1 MKLKFH
7 HFFTPLLFLS
17 LLFLPLIVSAEKLH
31 GASTIASS
39 PNQTATPAVVA
50 EAKKY
55 TGKVFK
61 QDIHYKKLER
71 RVKPQASSDK
81 IEVVEMFWYGCPHC
95 FKLEPS
101 VKKWK
106 KTIPQDVEF
115 ISIPA
120 AFNERWAIH
129 AKAFF
134 AAQSLGLH
142 EATHDVLFKAIHE
155 QGRRLNT
162 VDALARFFASEGVDK
177 DKFKEKMNS
186 KEVKAKVNMAKSLGK
201 RYGLTGVPSLIV
213 DGQYRVLLD
222 HIKSYGELFEI
233 VDFLVDKV
241 RKDRSAKG

>member
-1 MKLKFH
+1 MKLIYRYLIA
-7 HFFTPLLFLS
+7 LLLLSPFLVNAEALDQS
-17 LLFLPLIVSAEKLH
+17 VSTGVSA
-31 GASTIASS
+31 GINS
-39 PNQTATPAVVA
+39 PAKIVVA

-71 RVKPQASSDK
+71 RVKPQAPSNK
-81 IEVVEMFWYGCPHC
+81 VEVVEMFWYGCPHC

-101 VKKWK
+101 VKKWR
-106 KTIPQDVEF
+106 KTIPQDVVF
-115 ISIPA
+115 TSIPA

-129 AKAFF
+129 ARAFF
-134 AAQSLGLH
+134 AAESLGLH
-142 EATHDVLFKAIHE
+142 DATHEVLFKALHE

-162 VDALARFFASEGVDK
+162 EDALVRFFASEGIDG
-177 DKFKEKMNS
+177 DKFREKMRS

>member
-1 MKLKFH
+1 MKLISRY
-7 HFFTPLLFLS
+7 LLALLLLSPFL
-17 LLFLPLIVSAEKLH
+17 VNAETTAQIMT
-31 GASTIASS
+31 GQPMTEINS
-39 PNQTATPAVVA
+39 PDTLVVA

-55 TGKVFK
+55 AGKTFK

-71 RVKPQASSDK
+71 RVKPQAPSNK

-101 VKKWK
+101 VKKWR
-106 KTIPQDVEF
+106 KTIPQDVLF
-115 ISIPA
+115 TSIPA

-129 AKAFF
+129 ARAFF
-134 AAQSLGLH
+134 AAESLGLH
-142 EATHDVLFKAIHE
+142 DATHEVLFKALHE

-162 VDALARFFASEGVDK
+162 EDALVRFFASEGIDG
-177 DKFKEKMNS
+177 DKFRKTMRS
-186 KEVKAKVNMAKSLGK
+186 REVKAKVNMAKSLGK

-233 VDFLVDKV
+233 VDFLVNKV